1 MASEKSDTLLHTGYI
16 CCSMVHFRVLVC
28 PLNNMVE
35 EPMFLVNPR
44 AVLLNFP
51 SMFQKEKQGRYNI
64 NLTKKNE
71 NFDVQF

>member
-1 MASEKSDTLLHTGYI
+1 
-16 CCSMVHFRVLVC
+16 
-28 PLNNMVE
+28 MVE

>member
-1 MASEKSDTLLHTGYI
+1 ML
-16 CCSMVHFRVLVC
+16 HFRVLVC

-64 NLTKKNE
+64 NLTKKMKILML
-71 NFDVQF
+71 NFDSHKFKLFQNV